1 MSQLVDQQ
9 RNRSEHVPALDGW
22 RGLAVTVVL
31 LGHFCLDR
39 RFWYVSTLGV
49 ELFFVLSGRLMADI
63 LFVRQMS
70 LPMFFARRFTR
81 VYPALMVFILVMGP
95 LWWATSHES
104 TMSAAILALT
114 LTINYA
120 IFYGFPFTIFDHIWS
135 LCVEEH
141 SYLLLGLVAFT
152 FRNSSRVAAASAV
165 LLIGSAAMINGI
177 IRLDVFGYNTAPTIW
192 RTDVAMAPIF
202 ISAAFFML
210 STLDDA
216 RNYWKWLTPLA
227 AMGAVLTWF
236 SGPNAAVY
244 YGCSI
249 IFLAIAVTGVDRS
262 VLPFRAI
269 LESRTLRFLGQC
281 SFSIYLWQEF
291 FYKLNVGVLPPVIL
305 LFAAICC
312 GVAGYYVIERPLRLA
327 LNSMFFRPTN
337 APAVSG

>member
-1 MSQLVDQQ
+1 
-9 RNRSEHVPALDGW
+9 
-22 RGLAVTVVL
+22 
-31 LGHFCLDR
+31 
-39 RFWYVSTLGV
+39 
-49 ELFFVLSGRLMADI
+49 
-63 LFVRQMS
+63 MS

-81 VYPALMVFILVMGP
+81 VYPALVVFIVVMGP
-95 LWWATSHES
+95 LWWAISHEN
-104 TMSAAILALT
+104 TMSASILALT

-141 SYLLLGLVAFT
+141 SYLLLGLIAFAL
-152 FRNSSRVAAASAV
+152 RKSSRVVAASAV
-165 LLIGSAAMINGI
+165 LVGSAAMVNGI
-177 IRLDVFGYNTAPTIW
+177 VRLDVFGYNTAPTIW

-210 STLDDA
+210 STLDED
-216 RNYWKWLTPLA
+216 RDYWKWLTPVA
-227 AMGAVLTWF
+227 AAGAVLTWF

-249 IFLAIAVTGVDRS
+249 IFLAIAITGVDRS

-291 FYKLNVGVLPPVIL
+291 FYKLNVGVLPPVIM

-312 GVAGYYVIERPLRLA
+312 GIAAYYLVERPLRLVFHA
-327 LNSMFFRPTN
+327 IFFRRVK